1 MIGVAWVTEAEQT
14 ERVITALIVLLVVVA
29 ALLTLLTIWYWRHT
43 SPKRRGAERQPASD
57 LNVAYHDLTGE
68 PTAIQPVMPDD
79 AHIETG
85 PRHLT

>member
-43 SPKRRGAERQPASD
+43 SPKRREVEPQRAVD
-57 LNVAYHDLTGE
+57 LNVGYYDLPGE
-68 PTAIQPVMPDD
+68 PTAIQPVVPSDVHVD
-79 AHIETG
+79 TR